1 MRISDWSAGWC
12 SSDLLGPV
20 LGDVLLYGLGR
31 GLEEAQLGHV
41 LEQTRLRED
50 REVGSVSPLGA
61 EGDLSLELLRRFV
74 LAVDAVL
81 FFPVG
86 PRLLEQLGLGVA
98 DRVVD
103 RDGAAL
109 SHASARPTARHVEQG
124 CVSRFIYL

>member
-20 LGDVLLYGLGR
+20 LGDDLLYGLGR

-50 REVGSVSPLGA
+50 SEVGSVSTLGA
-61 EGDLSLELLRRFV
+61 DGDLSLDLLRRFV
-74 LAVDAVL
+74 LDLDAVL

-86 PRLLEQLGLGVA
+86 PRTLQSGTASCRARVCQYEHTAVRSVA
-98 DRVVD
+98 D
-103 RDGAAL
+103 
-109 SHASARPTARHVEQG
+109 T
-124 CVSRFIYL
+124 